1 MADRDV
7 VVLTDVMLVTCVV
20 QKSMADE
27 IVRACRD
34 AGAEGATVYYARGS
48 GVRERLGV
56 LGVAVEVEKEVINV
70 VVATDQMDRIVEVM
84 YLTGKLDVPGMGILY
99 VTRLEKAATHVPEN
113 LLRRIR
119 EREERP

>member
-70 VVATDQMDRIVEVM
+70 VVATDQVDRIVEVM